1 VARENRIE
9 RERRVRAVGR
19 HARKR
24 SVGPTEQ
31 YSATK
36 NNNTKG
42 IQRERGWR
50 ANIKAVS
57 NSLDRS
63 GWERAFC
70 SVISR
75 WPAGDGRIAPC
86 VLDCATGGLRLEEGA
101 THTLLLWH
109 SSQCTAAVVPLV
121 SCHIN
126 VPILWSEGT

>member
-24 SVGPTEQ
+24 GVGPTEQ

-42 IQRERGWR
+42 IQGERGWR

-57 NSLDRS
+57 NGLDRS

-70 SVISR
+70 SVISEGKE
-75 WPAGDGRIAPC
+75 ALAHLKGDPR
-86 VLDCATGGLRLEEGA
+86 
-101 THTLLLWH
+101 
-109 SSQCTAAVVPLV
+109 V
-121 SCHIN
+121 S
-126 VPILWSEGT
+126 LST